1 MDCRTKRFC
10 NKDDYC
16 EGWVGAS
23 PPCTDHISFDCDESM
38 NRKGP
43 GKCYSN
49 MDCSLGRMCDAK
61 GFCAD
66 KPKPIIA
73 LADPPK

>member
-1 MDCRTKRFC
+1 
-10 NKDDYC
+10 
-16 EGWVGAS
+16 
-23 PPCTDHISFDCDESM
+23 M
-38 NRKGP
+38 NRKGA
-43 GKCYSN
+43 GKCFSPN
-49 MDCSLGRMCDAK
+49 DCTVGRTCDPK